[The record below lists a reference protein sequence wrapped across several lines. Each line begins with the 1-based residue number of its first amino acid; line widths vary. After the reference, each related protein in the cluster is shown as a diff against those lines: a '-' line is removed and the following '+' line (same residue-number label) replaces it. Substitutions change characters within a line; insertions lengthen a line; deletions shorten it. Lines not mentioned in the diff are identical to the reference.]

1 MTRHVFP
8 AMLCLLM
15 LAGSGQAQDWARKMF
30 EKTTFD
36 FGTLARGAKA
46 IHTFKLKNI
55 YEETVHITGVRSTC
69 GCTTVEIKH
78 PTVKTFETAEI
89 VADFN
94 TVAFRGTH
102 SSTLTVII
110 DQPFPAEVQLQVY
123 GNVRTDVVIEPGLVS
138 FGSVAQGMP
147 SSRKLA
153 IRYAGRND
161 WKIVDVRSANASFE
175 VEVKPLQRSAGRV
188 NYELSVHLK
197 GTAPTGYLNDQ
208 LILVTNDT
216 RATKIPIQVEGRIVP
231 EISVSPHSLVLGEV
245 RSGKEISKNLVVRS
259 SSKKPFRIVDIHCDG
274 DCFTFKS
281 DGEAKALHLV
291 TIAFHAPEKAGEVR
305 KTIRIETDRGGSDVT
320 LVAYANVIP

>member
-1 MTRHVFP
+1 MTRHLRSRLALTRKFASKERTALSLHGPNWGEIAIWLQPRLRLSAGHGQRSGKKAFANCTRKPNNRYNWICNGDAMTKFWTKGGNPVTRHVFP
-8 AMLCLLM
+8 TMLCLLM
-15 LAGSGQAQDWARKMF
+15 LAGTSQAQDWARKMF

-138 FGSVAQGMP
+138 FGSVAPGDAQQP
-147 SSRKLA
+147 QTRDSLCRPQRLEDRRRPQRQFEFRSRSQA
-153 IRYAGRND
+153 AATECWAGD
-161 WKIVDVRSANASFE
+161 
-175 VEVKPLQRSAGRV
+175 L
-188 NYELSVHLK
+188 
-197 GTAPTGYLNDQ
+197 
-208 LILVTNDT
+208 
-216 RATKIPIQVEGRIVP
+216 
-231 EISVSPHSLVLGEV
+231 
-245 RSGKEISKNLVVRS
+245 
-259 SSKKPFRIVDIHCDG
+259 
-274 DCFTFKS
+274 
-281 DGEAKALHLV
+281 
-291 TIAFHAPEKAGEVR
+291 
-305 KTIRIETDRGGSDVT
+305 
-320 LVAYANVIP
+320 